1 MRPLRLNILKTSV
14 LQHPRLSNANCCG
27 LESYY
32 RLGGRNVLRPYF
44 VAGDIV
50 VEGRVE
56 TIKRNC
62 SRSSFLWV
70 SNRYNF

>member
-1 MRPLRLNILKTSV
+1 MGFCLFAVRM
-14 LQHPRLSNANCCG
+14 C
-27 LESYY
+27 

-50 VEGRVE
+50 VEGWVE